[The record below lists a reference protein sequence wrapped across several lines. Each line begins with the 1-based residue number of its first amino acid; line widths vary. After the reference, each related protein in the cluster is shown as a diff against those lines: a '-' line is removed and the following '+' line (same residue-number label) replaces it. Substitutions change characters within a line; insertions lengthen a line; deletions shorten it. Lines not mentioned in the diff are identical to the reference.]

1 MKDQVA
7 AYLARYAEPEIACA
21 ETISRRYRQVLVI
34 PMFDER
40 AEALSVLLPDAA
52 CDLLVICVINT
63 PTQAAG
69 SNAHRRSR
77 ELLVQLGASRG
88 RTASL
93 VEYRPGVDLLLIDRV
108 SDALVPQRQGVGLA
122 RKIGADLALALI
134 DRALVHHR
142 RIYCTDADVVLP
154 ASYFQLPLDD
164 PAAAWCFP
172 FEHASRDQVMHQRGQ
187 CYELQLRYYRDGLAR
202 AGSRYAFHSI
212 GSALCVDADSYA
224 RVRGFPRRAAGEDFY
239 LLNKLAKLGP
249 VRTPSCPP
257 IRIEAR
263 HSTRVPFGTGRA
275 LANMSDDPDRVES
288 FHPDLFAQLATALAR
303 LTEPIFTPGS
313 DPVDQILQRMG
324 ANEKLARI
332 DVQNRSDANRQRAVL
347 DWFDGLR
354 SLQFLHLMRDAGWP
368 DRPLLASVRKI
379 LSLRGADATAL
390 NCALRERE
398 AGVTG
403 IADPGFQPS

>member
-1 MKDQVA
+1 MNKAVG

-21 ETISRRYRQVLVI
+21 EEVTRHYHHVLVI

-40 AEALSVLLPDAA
+40 ADLLSTLLPDAA

-69 SNAHRRSR
+69 SDAHRRSR
-77 ELLVQLGASRG
+77 DLLSQLGARRG

-93 VEYRPGVDLLLIDRV
+93 VGFRPDVDLLLIDRV
-108 SDALVPQRQGVGLA
+108 SDALLPQRQGVGLA

-134 DRALVHHR
+134 DQGLVQAR

-154 ASYFQLPLDD
+154 ETYFGVPLDD
-164 PAAAWCFP
+164 RSAAWCFP
-172 FEHASRDQVMHQRGQ
+172 FEHISEDPILHQRGQ
-187 CYELQLRYYRDGLAR
+187 CYELQLRYYRDGLAG

-212 GSALCVDADSYA
+212 GSALCADAESYA

-249 VRTPSCPP
+249 VSTPGCPP

-263 HSTRVPFGTGRA
+263 QSTRVPFGTGPA
-275 LANMSDDPDRVES
+275 LAGMLDEPERVES
-288 FHPDLFAQLATALAR
+288 FHPQPFALLATALKR
-303 LTEPIFTPGS
+303 LAAPEFTPGT
-313 DPVDQILQRMG
+313 DQVGRILLAMG
-324 ANEKLARI
+324 ASDKLARI
-332 DVQNRSDANRQRAVL
+332 NIQNRSDASRRRAVL

-354 SLQFLHLMRDAGWP
+354 SLQFMHRMRDAGWP
-368 DRPLLASVRKI
+368 DQPLLSSVRKI
-379 LSLRGADATAL
+379 LELVEGDVAVL
-390 NCALRERE
+390 NLALRDRE
-398 AGVTG
+398 IGVAGLHVT
-403 IADPGFQPS
+403 P